1 MDWMESLA
9 VYDYLMLGV
18 LAVATIFGGIKGVI
32 WQVASIASLVA
43 SSVVAIRYSG
53 RLSES
58 IRAEPPWD
66 RYLATFI
73 LFVATSFVIW
83 AMFMTLRAQI
93 ERWRMKSF
101 DRQIGALVGLLQ
113 GVFVCILITLFSVTL
128 LGDDVRESIV
138 ASPSGRLIATILHRN
153 QQVLPPG
160 LQEVLEP
167 SLEKLQPE
175 QS

>member
-18 LAVATIFGGIKGVI
+18 LAVATIFGCIKGVI

-43 SSVVAIRYSG
+43 SSIVAIRYSD

-58 IRAEPPWD
+58 IGAEPPWD
-66 RYLATFI
+66 RYLAMFI

-83 AMFMTLRAQI
+83 AVFMTVRTQI
-93 ERWRMKSF
+93 ERWKMKSF
-101 DRQIGALVGLLQ
+101 DRQIGALFGLLQ
-113 GVFVCILITLFSVTL
+113 GVFICILITLFSVTL
-128 LGDDVRESIV
+128 LGDEVRESIV
-138 ASPSGRLIATILHRN
+138 ASPSGRVIATFLNRN
-153 QQVLPPG
+153 QHVLPPG

-167 SLEKLQPE
+167 SLAKLSEE
-175 QS
+175 Q